1 MYKYETLNSIH
12 DFAALVEE
20 ENKKTKEDY
29 ELVPAMGITHTNKQI
44 ADMFQDTLGSIG
56 TELVVYGEDPPEMVS
71 NLKMVKSLY
80 GTPYN
85 INQLASLQEGNELIK
100 SITDV
105 AKGIYNSDPDVI
117 MQLSSTVVFTLGEV
131 ADTLK
136 INAMEQFKML
146 PEQIKQ
152 GTIDK
157 IYKDTKGES
166 KMTQLGA
173 SVCIFRLKLLNRIFF

>member
-1 MYKYETLNSIH
+1 TLNSIH
-12 DFAALVEE
+12 DFAALIEE

-29 ELVPAMGITHTNKQI
+29 ELVPAMGITHTDKRI

-56 TELVVYGEDPPEMVS
+56 TELVVYGEDPPEDGVQS
-71 NLKMVKSLY
+71 EDGQVVIY

-85 INQLASLQEGNELIK
+85 INQLASLQEGNEPIK
-100 SITDV
+100 SITITDV
-105 AKGIYNSDPDVI
+105 AKGIYNSDPDII

-136 INAMEQFKML
+136 KNAMEQFKML

-157 IYKDTKGES
+157 LYKDTMDES
-166 KMTQLGA
+166 KVTQLA
-173 SVCIFRLKLLNRIFF
+173 AQLYAFSDSS